1 MNVYDV
7 IREPVVTEKGTK
19 QEKQRKYY
27 FRVARKASKEQ
38 IREAVERL
46 FNVKVRKVNT
56 MLVGGKW
63 KRVRYQPGMTPDWKK
78 AVVTLLEGQ
87 KIDITQS

>member
-7 IREPVVTEKGTK
+7 IREPLITEKGTK
-19 QEKQRKYY
+19 QEKVRKYF
-27 FRVARKASKEQ
+27 FRVDKHANKEE

-46 FNVKVRKVNT
+46 FNVKVKKVNT

-63 KRVRYQPGMTPDWKK
+63 KRVRFQPPSRVKPGCTVPNPVRQDMTYSC
-78 AVVTLLEGQ
+78 E
-87 KIDITQS
+87 